1 MAGSM
6 AVGSMRAAAIA
17 GVLAWTAGCSEAR
30 EPVAVGTVPA
40 VNLFLGDTGV
50 VAASGYFT
58 DPDGDPLSYG
68 AVSSDGGVVAVS
80 VSGDTV
86 RLAAAGRGS
95 ATVAVTAT
103 DPGGLSAEQSVP
115 VTVSNRAPEP
125 VDTIPAQEVEVDDTV
140 ALAVSGYFADPDG
153 DALGF
158 AGVSS
163 DTLVVTVRVSGDTV
177 RLAGVARGDAS
188 VAVTATDPGGLSARQ
203 SFAVEVPDPQRAI
216 LEEFYESTGGDGWQR
231 RDNWLT
237 DAPLGEWW
245 GVGTDPDGRVT
256 YVSLSRNGLTGRLPA
271 ELGDLPRLTELTLR
285 GNGLGGPIPAELG
298 KLADL
303 SWLDLQDNRLTG
315 RIPAELGGLSG
326 LYWLNLAENRLTGR
340 IPAELGGLSGLAG
353 LWLSANRLTGPIPPE
368 LGSLANVGYVNLSAN
383 RLTGPIPEA
392 LGNLESLDALS
403 VSGNDLSGALPPK
416 IGMLRRLRYLH
427 VSDNAELAG
436 ELPAELTALH
446 ALRALTA
453 GGTDLCAPTDSVFR
467 SWLETVEVPRVRMC
481 GFEPPA
487 AYLVQ
492 SVQSRD
498 FPVPLVAA
506 KEALLRVF
514 VTASVATDEGIPP
527 VRARFYRGESVTYTA
542 NIPGKSTPI
551 PTEVDEGSLAK
562 SANAK
567 IPAGIVQPGLE
578 VVVEVDPDG
587 TLDDSLGVVRRI
599 PEEGR
604 LELEVDSM
612 PAFDLTVIPF
622 LWEEDPDSSVLD
634 ATEGMAEDEEEH
646 ELLFDTYD
654 LLPVEEMDVSDH
666 DPVETS
672 TNVAWELLREVAAIR
687 AMEGGDGYYAGLMA
701 GEVTGARGIA
711 ELAGWSSFSVVS
723 GRVLAHEF
731 GHNLSLYHAPCG
743 GAPVPDPRF
752 PSGDGTIGS
761 WGYDFRGDS
770 LMNPGTYDHMSYCD
784 PLWTSDYSFS
794 RAFAYRLG
802 LSGSAEFPSAPQQ
815 TILLWGGLD
824 ADGSPRLHPAFV
836 VDAPPAL
843 PGSPGP
849 HSLTGRDG
857 GGTEL
862 FSFSFAMSEIAD
874 GEGESAS
881 FVFLL
886 PVRPGW
892 AGALA
897 SIVLSGP
904 GGSVTLDGNSD
915 EPMAIVRDKET
926 GQVRAILR
934 GDTVPPAPRPGREVF
949 LSRGIP
955 AREVWKR

>member
-1 MAGSM
+1 
-6 AVGSMRAAAIA
+6 MRAAAIA
-17 GVLAWTAGCSEAR
+17 GVLAWTAGCNEAR

-50 VAASGYFT
+50 VEAYGYFT

-68 AVSSDGGVVAVS
+68 AVSSDGGVVAAS

-95 ATVAVTAT
+95 ATVTVTAT

-125 VDTIPAQEVEVDDTV
+125 VDSIPAQEVRVGDTV
-140 ALAVSGYFADPDG
+140 ALAVSGYFADSDG

-163 DTLVVTVRVSGDTV
+163 DTLVVAVRVSGDTV
-177 RLAGVARGDAS
+177 RLAGVAIGDAS

-216 LEEFYESTGGDGWQR
+216 LAAFYESTGGDGWQR

-245 GVGTDPDGRVT
+245 GLFTNSDGWVEHIELRH
-256 YVSLSRNGLTGRLPA
+256 NGLSGRLPA
-271 ELGDLPRLTELTLR
+271 ELGDLPGLRSLTLF
-285 GNGLGGPIPAELG
+285 GNGVGGPIPAELG
-298 KLADL
+298 KLADIVSL
-303 SWLDLQDNRLTG
+303 NLGDNRLAGPIPAELGKLADLQSLVLSDNRLTG
-315 RIPAELGGLSG
+315 RIPAELGELSG
-326 LYWLNLAENRLTGR
+326 LSY
-340 IPAELGGLSGLAG
+340 
-353 LWLSANRLTGPIPPE
+353 LWLHANRLEGPIPPE
-368 LGSLANVGYVNLSAN
+368 LGSLAALLHLDLSGN
-383 RLTGPIPEA
+383 RLTGPIPGA
-392 LGNLESLDALS
+392 LGNLASLTALS
-403 VSGNDLSGALPPK
+403 VSGNDLSGALPPE
-416 IGMLRRLRYLH
+416 IGMLRRSRYMRL
-427 VSDNAELAG
+427 SGNAELAG
-436 ELPAELTALH
+436 ALPAELTALTELE
-446 ALRALTA
+446 ALAA
-453 GGTDLCAPTDSVFR
+453 GGTDLCAPTDSVFQ
-467 SWLETVEVPRVRMC
+467 SWLETVTEPRVRMC

-514 VTASVATDEGIPP
+514 VTASVATDEGIPS
-527 VRARFYRGESVTYTA
+527 VRARFYRDGSVTYTA
-542 NIPGKSTPI
+542 DIPGKSTPI

-562 SANAK
+562 SSNAR

-578 VVVEVDPDG
+578 MFVEVDPDG
-587 TLDDSLGVVRRI
+587 TLDDSLGLVRRI

-612 PAFDLTVIPF
+612 PAFELTVIPF

-634 ATEGMAEDEEEH
+634 VTEGMAEDEEEH

-654 LLPVEEMDVSDH
+654 LLPMEEMDVSDH

-672 TNVAWELLREVAAIR
+672 TNNVITLLGEVEAIR
-687 AMEGGDGYYAGLMA
+687 GMEGGDGYYAGLMT
-701 GEVTGARGIA
+701 GEVTGARGVA
-711 ELAGWSSFSVVS
+711 YLGGKSSFSLAR
-723 GRVLAHEF
+723 GRVVAHEF
-731 GHNLSLYHAPCG
+731 GHNLGLWHAPCG
-743 GAPVPDPRF
+743 GPGGTDPYF
-752 PSGDGTIGS
+752 PNGDGTIGS

-770 LMNPGTYDHMSYCD
+770 VISPGTYDHMSYCD
-784 PLWTSDYSFS
+784 PWWTSDFHFS
-794 RAFAYRLG
+794 EAFAYRLG
-802 LSGSAEFPSAPQQ
+802 LSDSAELPSAPQR
-815 TILLWGGLD
+815 TILLWGGLG

-836 VDAPPAL
+836 VDAPPAP

-857 GGTEL
+857 EGTEL
-862 FSFSFAMSEIAD
+862 FSFSFAMKEIAD
-874 GEGESAS
+874 GEGEFAS

-897 SIVLSGP
+897 SIALSGP
-904 GGSVTLDGNSD
+904 GGSVTLDGDSD
-915 EPMAIVRDKET
+915 EPMAIVRDTET

-934 GDTVPPAPRPGREVF
+934 GDRVPPPPRPGREVF

-955 AREVWKR
+955 AREAWER

>member
-1 MAGSM
+1 MADSM
-6 AVGSMRAAAIA
+6 AVGSMRAAAVA
-17 GVLAWTAGCSEAR
+17 GVLAWTAGCNEAR

-50 VAASGYFT
+50 VEASGYFT
-58 DPDGDPLSYG
+58 DPDGDPLGYG
-68 AVSSDGGVVAVS
+68 AVSSDGGVVAAS

-86 RLAAAGRGS
+86 RLAAGGRGS
-95 ATVAVTAT
+95 ATVTVTAT

-125 VDTIPAQEVEVDDTV
+125 VDSIPAQEVRVGDTV
-140 ALAVSGYFADPDG
+140 AFAVSGYFADPDG

-163 DTLVVTVRVSGDTV
+163 DTLVVAVRVSGDTV
-177 RLAGVARGDAS
+177 RLVGVARGDAA
-188 VAVTATDPGGLSARQ
+188 VAVTATDPGDLSARQ

-216 LEEFYESTGGDGWQR
+216 LAAFYESTGGDEWQR
-231 RDNWLT
+231 NDNWLT
-237 DAPLGEWW
+237 DAPLGEWY
-245 GVGTDPDGRVT
+245 GLRVDT
-256 YVSLSRNGLTGRLPA
+256 GEWVSAILLARNGLTGRLPA
-271 ELGDLPRLTELTLR
+271 ELGDLARLNALFLARNE
-285 GNGLGGPIPAELG
+285 LGGPIPAELG
-298 KLADL
+298 KLV
-303 SWLDLQDNRLTG
+303 DLQSLVLSDNRLTG
-315 RIPAELGGLSG
+315 RIPAELGELSG
-326 LYWLNLAENRLTGR
+326 LSY
-340 IPAELGGLSGLAG
+340 
-353 LWLSANRLTGPIPPE
+353 LWLHANRLEGPIPPE
-368 LGSLANVGYVNLSAN
+368 LGSLAALLHLDLSGN
-383 RLTGPIPEA
+383 RLTGPIPGA
-392 LGNLESLDALS
+392 LGNLASLTALS
-403 VSGNDLSGALPPK
+403 VSGNDLSGALPPE
-416 IGMLRRLRYLH
+416 IGMLQRSRYMRL
-427 VSDNAELAG
+427 SGNAELAG
-436 ELPAELTALH
+436 ALPAELTALTELE
-446 ALRALTA
+446 ALAA
-453 GGTDLCAPTDSVFR
+453 GGTDLCAPADSVFQ
-467 SWLETVEVPRVRMC
+467 SWLETVTEPRVRMC

-498 FPVPLVAA
+498 FPVPLVAG

-527 VRARFYRGESVTYTA
+527 VRARFYRDGSVTYTA

-562 SANAK
+562 SANAR

-578 VVVEVDPDG
+578 MFVEVDPDG
-587 TLDDSLGVVRRI
+587 TLDDSLGLVRRI

-634 ATEGMAEDEEEH
+634 VTEGMAEDEEEH

-654 LLPVEEMDVSDH
+654 LLPMEEMDVSDH

-672 TNVAWELLREVAAIR
+672 TNNVITLLGEVEAIR
-687 AMEGGDGYYAGLMA
+687 GMEGGDGYYAGLMT
-701 GEVTGARGIA
+701 GEVTGARGVA
-711 ELAGWSSFSVVS
+711 YLGGKSSFSLAR
-723 GRVLAHEF
+723 GRVVAHEF
-731 GHNLSLYHAPCG
+731 GHNLGLWHAPCG
-743 GAPVPDPRF
+743 GPGGTDPYF
-752 PSGDGTIGS
+752 PNGDGTIGS

-770 LMNPGTYDHMSYCD
+770 VISPGTYDHMSYCD
-784 PLWTSDYSFS
+784 PWWTSDFHFS
-794 RAFAYRLG
+794 EAFAYRLG
-802 LSGSAEFPSAPQQ
+802 LSDSAELPSAPQR

-824 ADGSPRLHPAFV
+824 ADGSPRLDPAFV

-843 PGSPGP
+843 PASPGP

-857 GGTEL
+857 GGAEL
-862 FSFSFAMSEIAD
+862 FSFSFAMKEIAD

-897 SIVLSGP
+897 SIALSGP
-904 GGSVTLDGNSD
+904 GGSVTLDGDSD
-915 EPMAIVRDKET
+915 EPMAIVRDTET

-934 GDTVPPAPRPGREVF
+934 GDRVPPPPRPGREVI

-955 AREVWKR
+955 APGAWKR